1 MCYAKLVNFADT
13 TKRGDRLVDVGGCV
27 DRWKMLSPGYMDQYL
42 LAVPE
47 PSHLL
52 QPLALLEGRGG
63 HPHESGQTVGTEGIE
78 TRVYEIGV

>member
-13 TKRGDRLVDVGGCV
+13 TKRGDCLVDVCGCV
-27 DRWKMLSPGYMDQYL
+27 DRGKMLSPGYVDQDF

-52 QPLALLEGRGG
+52 QPLALFKRRGG
-63 HPHESGQTVGTEGIE
+63 HLHEAGQTVGTEGIE